1 MLQAIRFLIVAGFLF
16 IHLSGWGQTGNVRTN
31 LRSALSR
38 ADLLFE
44 DYAYSSAVEWYKVA
58 LRKSPD
64 NYEIIQ
70 KIAECYRKLN
80 DSRQAEEWY
89 TQLAAHQINMAPE
102 YKLYYAQALQR
113 NGKYQEA
120 LHWFQEYLSDGMKDG
135 RVSRQINGLNESS
148 NYYRDSSLYR
158 VKELSINSVGADF
171 APGFFRNGLVFV
183 SAQRQTALIR
193 QVHSWDDS
201 PLLDLYYSA
210 FQADGSLA
218 KPQPFDGQI
227 NSKLHEGP
235 ATFFDQDRKMIFT
248 RSNFLEGKL
257 GKSKEGVSKLKLF
270 YAEYAGKHWVVTD
283 PFPFNSNEYS
293 VGHPTVSSDGKTLYF
308 VSDMP
313 GGYGGLDVYVSTYES
328 GVWSKPV
335 NLGNGINTEGN
346 EMFPFLFADQV
357 LYFSSDGHGGLGGMD
372 IYKTNLPLTTDQA
385 SIVNLGYPINT
396 PSDDFAFIVDNKNEN
411 GYFASNRA
419 GGKGKDDLY
428 RVELQ
433 YLRMEI
439 LAADA
444 QTGDT
449 LSDAN
454 LRLFDSN
461 THVELTGSKEGA
473 KVVYKV
479 TPGIAVIVKAQKDRY
494 SDQTLLVPTA
504 GKQPGEKLTLRV
516 NLEKE
521 RVMNKPLLVH
531 CYDQQSGKPISN
543 AQVYLLNEFTSE
555 EQYLQTDAAGNL
567 TFQAQL
573 SDSYALIVDKD
584 DQSGMMTGIRPD
596 SVQATLQLP
605 VRNVHHQTERGT
617 AAYVVLA
624 VGIQDADT
632 KQPLSEVEVHVQ
644 EGTMPIRKALSQAN
658 GTAFFKLDKSKL
670 YILRSESKAHEK
682 KVAIITPNQSAD
694 EDTLQIPWMLEGKK
708 PENILNLQVYD
719 NQTGESL
726 GEQEVMALERIID
739 TAVDRIQLPK
749 RRLVP
754 QAMPITSMTLEVSV
768 RDASDKSRLDGAVVK
783 LFEGSVYKA
792 ITVSER
798 DGRAELKIQSGGN
811 YVLKIFKEGY
821 QNKVQIVSSEG
832 RQPGEVISLRA
843 NMERPR
849 EQSKPLLIHCYDQQS
864 GKPIS
869 NAQVYLLNEFTSE
882 EQNLRTDA
890 AGNLTFQAQL
900 SDSYALIVDKDDQ
913 SGMMTGIRPDSVQ
926 KVRVPVRKLRQPS
939 GRELAHVLVAV
950 QIEEADTRQPL
961 SDVVVHVQEGINPR
975 QKAVSPANG
984 YLLFRLPVSERQ
996 LMKFEKENYRTKMV
1010 VVPPPG
1016 KEKDTIQLL
1025 IRLEKPRVQS
1035 KPLQV
1040 HCYEQQ
1046 SGKPVSQAK
1055 VYLLNEFTSE
1065 EQNLRT
1071 DAAGNLTF
1079 RAQLTESYALI
1090 VDKGHQSGMVT
1101 GIRPDSVQN
1110 TIRLPL
1116 RTIRQS
1122 QLTAPTQ
1129 PEMVADNAL
1138 TPPGKVV
1145 SIFKPVDSTLQ
1156 SVHSTRVNPFANSPA
1171 GATGLAKGQKP
1182 KKINYAGAAPRAL
1195 ELSHSESQEKKL
1207 TITLPS
1213 LYYRTDKYAVA
1224 REMSRQLDSVAALMK
1239 ANRQYKLIISSYT
1252 DSRQSHWYNEQ
1263 LSAKRSQTARQYLIA
1278 RGIEKKRI
1286 VAKNFGERKLVN
1298 DCTDGVV
1305 CDDSQHQQNRRT
1317 DFVLYLP
1324 E

>member
-1 MLQAIRFLIVAGFLF
+1 MRQAIRFLIVAVCLF

-80 DSRQAEEWY
+80 DPRQAEEWY
-89 TQLAAHQINMAPE
+89 TQLAAHQITMAPE

-135 RVSRQINGLNESS
+135 RVSKQINGLNKSE

-158 VKELSINSVGADF
+158 IKELSINSAGSDF
-171 APGFFRNGLVFV
+171 GPGFFHHGLVFV

-218 KPQPFDGQI
+218 KPQPFDRQI

-257 GKSKEGVSKLKLF
+257 GKSQEGVSKLKLF
-270 YAEYAGKHWVVTD
+270 YAEQSGKRWVVTD
-283 PFPFNSNEYS
+283 AFPFNSNEYS

-313 GGYGGLDVYVSTYES
+313 GGYGGMDVYVSTNEN
-328 GVWSKPV
+328 GVWSAPL
-335 NLGNGINTEGN
+335 NLGNQINTEGN

-372 IYKTNLPLTTDQA
+372 IYKTTLPLTTDLA
-385 SIVNLGYPINT
+385 LIVNLGYPINT
-396 PSDDFAFIVDNKNEN
+396 QSDDFAFILDNKNEN
-411 GYFASNRA
+411 GYFASNRK

-428 RVELQ
+428 QVELQ
-433 YLRMEI
+433 YLQLEI
-439 LAADA
+439 LTADA

-461 THVELTGSKEGA
+461 THVELTGSKQGA

-494 SDQTLLVPTA
+494 SDQTLFVPTA
-504 GKQPGEKLTLRV
+504 GKQPGDKLTLRV
-516 NLEKE
+516 SLEKE

-543 AQVYLLNEFTSE
+543 AKVYLLNEFTSE
-555 EQYLQTDAAGNL
+555 EQHLQTDADGNL

-584 DQSGMMTGIRPD
+584 QQSGMMTGIRPD
-596 SVQATLQLP
+596 SVQATIQLP
-605 VRNVHHQTERGT
+605 VRNVYHQTERGM
-617 AAYVVLA
+617 AAYVVLS
-624 VGIQDADT
+624 VGIQDAAT
-632 KQPLSEVEVHVQ
+632 KQPLSEVQVHVQ
-644 EGTMPIRKALSQAN
+644 EGTMPIRKGISQAN
-658 GTAFFKLDKSKL
+658 GTAFFKLEKNKL
-670 YILRSESKAHEK
+670 YILRSESKAYEK

-694 EDTLQIPWMLEGKK
+694 KDTLQITWMLEGTK

-749 RRLVP
+749 RRM
-754 QAMPITSMTLEVSV
+754 ASKAIPITSMTLDVSV
-768 RDASDKSRLDGAVVK
+768 RDAADKSRLDGAVVK
-783 LFEGSVYKA
+783 LFEGSAYKA

-821 QNKVQIVSSEG
+821 QNKILIVTAEG
-832 RQPGEVISLRA
+832 RQPGEVLSLRA

-849 EQSKPLLIHCYDQQS
+849 EQSKSLQVHCYDQQS

-869 NAQVYLLNEFTSE
+869 NAKVYLLNEFTSE
-882 EQNLRTDA
+882 EQHLQTDA
-890 AGNLTFQAQL
+890 DGNLTFQAQL
-900 SDSYALIVDKDDQ
+900 TDSYALIVDKDQQ

-926 KVRVPVRKLRQPS
+926 KVRIPVRKLRQQT

-961 SDVVVHVQEGINPR
+961 SEVVVHVQEGTSPR
-975 QKAVSPANG
+975 QKAVSQDNG
-984 YLLFRLPVSERQ
+984 YLIFRLPVSERH

-1010 VVPPPG
+1010 VVAPQG

-1025 IRLEKPRVQS
+1025 IRLEKPLVQS
-1035 KPLQV
+1035 KPLLV
-1040 HCYEQQ
+1040 HCYDQQ
-1046 SGKPVSQAK
+1046 SGKPISNAK

-1065 EQNLRT
+1065 EQHLQT
-1071 DAAGNLTF
+1071 DADGNLTF
-1079 RAQLTESYALI
+1079 RAQLTDSYALV
-1090 VDKGHQSGMVT
+1090 VDKDNQSGMMT

-1110 TIRLPL
+1110 RIRLPL
-1116 RTIRQS
+1116 RTISQS
-1122 QLTAPTQ
+1122 HLTAPTQ
-1129 PEMVADNAL
+1129 PEIVASN
-1138 TPPGKVV
+1138 KVTQ
-1145 SIFKPVDSTLQ
+1145 SGDFSSEATRVDSSLP
-1156 SVHSTRVNPFANSPA
+1156 SVKPTQVNRSVNTPA
-1171 GATGLAKGQKP
+1171 GSAELAKARKLQK
-1182 KKINYAGAAPRAL
+1182 NSYANTSRNESTSLDEKTL
-1195 ELSHSESQEKKL
+1195 EATL
-1207 TITLPS
+1207 TLPS

-1224 REMSRQLDSVAALMK
+1224 RERSRQLDSVAAFMK
-1239 ANRQYKLIISSYT
+1239 ANRQYKLVISSYT

-1263 LSAKRSQTARQYLIA
+1263 LSAKRSQTARQYLIT

-1286 VAKNFGERKLVN
+1286 VAKYFGERKLVN
-1298 DCTDGVV
+1298 DCTDGVF
-1305 CDDSQHQQNRRT
+1305 CDESQHQQNRRT
-1317 DFVLYLP
+1317 DFFLYLP